1 MNEERRKDYPM
12 IQERLARIE
21 ERQVAIDRRINGSI
35 DDIRLHIS
43 NGSKWR
49 GTILSVCVVIILQF
63 IGFAYM
69 YGSLNKTVAVNEGI
83 VLRLL
88 DKELKTQIQE
98 AK

>member
-1 MNEERRKDYPM
+1 MSEERRRDYPM

-21 ERQVAIDRRINGSI
+21 ERQIAIDRRINGSI
-35 DDIRLHIS
+35 DDIKLHIS
-43 NGSKWR
+43 NGQKWR

-63 IGFAYM
+63 IGFSYM

-98 AK
+98 VK